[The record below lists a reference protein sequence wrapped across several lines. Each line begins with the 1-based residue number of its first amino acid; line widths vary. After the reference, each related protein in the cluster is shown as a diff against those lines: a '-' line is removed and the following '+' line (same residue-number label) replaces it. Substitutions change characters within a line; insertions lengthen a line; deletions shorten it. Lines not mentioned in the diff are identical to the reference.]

1 MLNNFLG
8 KKTKLTKNSTKNN
21 IKLTSSPQK
30 IKTDLTSSKFR
41 ILNEKLYT
49 MSNEEAKEYFKDN
62 KEDFEIYH
70 KGFSMQCEK
79 WPIIPNDLILKTL
92 KLEKYKNKTI
102 ADVGCGEAKLAQNLV
117 PFGYKIY
124 SFDLVSL
131 NKFVIQCDMKKLP
144 LKNKEID
151 IAIFCLSLMNKN
163 FIPFIYEANR
173 VLKIKGKLLIAEIS
187 SRIINLKNFLEI
199 FKQLNFKLFKQK
211 NIENYF
217 TILSFKKISDAKI
230 NKKLINKENTFDILK
245 PCLYKKR

>member
-1 MLNNFLG
+1 
-8 KKTKLTKNSTKNN
+8 
-21 IKLTSSPQK
+21 
-30 IKTDLTSSKFR
+30 
-41 ILNEKLYT
+41 

-62 KEDFEIYH
+62 KEDFKIYH

-79 WPIIPNDLILKTL
+79 WPIVPNDLILKTL
-92 KLEKYKNKTI
+92 KLEKYKNKII

-117 PFGYKIY
+117 PLGYKIY

-131 NKFVIQCDMKKLP
+131 NKFVTQCDMKKLP
-144 LKNKEID
+144 LKNKEVD

-173 VLKIKGKLLIAEIS
+173 ILKIKGKLLIAEIS
-187 SRIINLKNFLEI
+187 SRIINLKNFLDV

-217 TILSFKKISDAKI
+217 TILTFKKISDAKI

>member
-1 MLNNFLG
+1 
-8 KKTKLTKNSTKNN
+8 
-21 IKLTSSPQK
+21 
-30 IKTDLTSSKFR
+30 
-41 ILNEKLYT
+41 
-49 MSNEEAKEYFKDN
+49 
-62 KEDFEIYH
+62 
-70 KGFSMQCEK
+70 
-79 WPIIPNDLILKTL
+79 
-92 KLEKYKNKTI
+92 
-102 ADVGCGEAKLAQNLV
+102 
-117 PFGYKIY
+117 
-124 SFDLVSL
+124 
-131 NKFVIQCDMKKLP
+131 
-144 LKNKEID
+144 
-151 IAIFCLSLMNKN
+151 MNKN

>member
-1 MLNNFLG
+1 
-8 KKTKLTKNSTKNN
+8 
-21 IKLTSSPQK
+21 
-30 IKTDLTSSKFR
+30 
-41 ILNEKLYT
+41 

-131 NKFVIQCDMKKLP
+131 NKFVTQCDMKKLP